1 MKRRGEEEEE
11 EVVVVEEQVRV
22 ESRDVLKLIFQFLSE
37 QNLVKTSKCLLEE
50 TDIDIDFIAETSVSK
65 LATSIIEGKWEDVLD
80 HFYNKNII
88 SVSEHVFG

>member
-1 MKRRGEEEEE
+1 MKRGGEEE
-11 EVVVVEEQVRV
+11 EVVVVEEEQVRV

-65 LATSIIEGKWEDVLD
+65 FATSIIEGKMGGR
-80 HFYNKNII
+80 
-88 SVSEHVFG
+88 FGPFL